1 MLYESKHAWC
11 AFAVPAAACPPQL
24 NPTPTLQVSSLGVSP
39 DRIVFA
45 NPCKRPRDLRCAAD
59 AGVELT
65 TFDTEAELAK
75 LGRFAPGARALLRI
89 RADDPSARCQLGNK

>member
-1 MLYESKHAWC
+1 MA
-11 AFAVPAAACPPQL
+11 
-24 NPTPTLQVSSLGVSP
+24 P

-59 AGVELT
+59 TGVQLT

-75 LGRFAPGARALLRI
+75 LARFAPGARALLRI
-89 RADDPSARCQLGNK
+89 RADDPGARCQLGNK